1 MADSTED
8 YLAGI
13 VGSPVKITSNLR
25 SPQRNAQVGGS
36 PTSAHLT
43 GQAYDFVPQGI
54 STKDAADRL
63 ARSGIPF
70 DQIEDGGDHVHIS
83 FAPTNRKQVISS
95 KMANSGPDA
104 FDAAFGNAAPAASGA
119 KADKPYYPAG
129 DSRNGPAAVTVGGA
143 GAGSSGGGGDAF
155 DAAFGGGSG
164 SAASGGKPQQAAA
177 PGMLQSAS
185 AGVVQGARDVMSSI
199 DPLAQWVDKKIGP
212 ITLGGLL
219 PTAEQAHAN
228 NLAAR
233 GQFDQQYGDNTTAQV
248 GRVGGEIAAS
258 LPALA
263 AGGEIL
269 GPLAAGV
276 SRAAPAVAPGVNFLM
291 GATKGNKLL
300 QLASRGASG
309 ALQGAS
315 AAGLTSGASDQ
326 PIPDQLR
333 QGAEFGGVL
342 NTALPAA
349 KMAGGKL
356 FDLLHDAGP
365 SARTALASKAV
376 NEYGIPLRGSQIS
389 STPFARYADSAIGK
403 LPFTGMEAQNEA
415 QRTAFTRAVAG
426 TMGTEADNL
435 TPEVMSATRKR
446 IGQVFNDVAARTS
459 IQDTSSLLKNLN
471 NVVAEA
477 SQAIPGDSVKP
488 LINQVE
494 NIKSLTQDLPK
505 GVISKDEMIKRGAD
519 GSLSRAYERYIPVG
533 KVSGLEPTP
542 AASDGNPYV
551 KGKPIIQ
558 PIEVAYD
565 KLNDTYTL
573 YGGNHRITQATLNGD
588 KFIKAFVEPDGS
600 SIGSAATAKNPEGLS
615 GASYQ
620 ALTRKGAPLDR
631 AMSSSDPNIRH
642 YAGQI
647 KDALDDALEGSAS
660 GADLKAL
667 KTARLQW
674 KNMRTVQDLA
684 SKAGIEGEI
693 TPSLLLG
700 AVKKSYKDMPYSGA
714 GEIGD
719 LAHIGQQF
727 LKEPPSSGTAER
739 MLLYRLL
746 EGGAGAYAFTHP
758 TEGMG
763 AAALL
768 GTGKLAAM
776 GLKSKAYRNAVLGAA
791 KNGDNTLNTVLGNRG
806 RFVIPSTVIGGNR
819 LLNPPDE
826 ASSR

>member
-1 MADSTED
+1 MAGYSSDPSE
-8 YLAGI
+8 YLGGI
-13 VGSPVKITSNLR
+13 VGAPITLTSGFR
-25 SPQRNAQVGGS
+25 TPERNALVGGV
-36 PTSAHLT
+36 PNSAHLK
-43 GQAYDFVPQGI
+43 GQAYDFVPKGI
-54 STKDAADRL
+54 STKDAADRI
-63 ARSGIPF
+63 AKSGIAF
-70 DQIEDGGDHVHIS
+70 DQIEDGGDHVHVS
-83 FAPTNRKQVISS
+83 FAPTNRRQVIKP
-95 KMANSGPDA
+95 KMANVSDDDLINVMGVA
-104 FDAAFGNAAPAASGA
+104 KSTPAANVSDDQLLSVMGR
-119 KADKPYYPAG
+119 G
-129 DSRNGPAAVTVGGA
+129 
-143 GAGSSGGGGDAF
+143 GSSG
-155 DAAFGGGSG
+155 SKP
-164 SAASGGKPQQAAA
+164 SAPGKPQQAAT

-276 SRAAPAVAPGVNFLM
+276 SRAAPAMAPGVNFLM

-309 ALQGAS
+309 ALQGAA

-349 KMAGGKL
+349 KMAGGA
-356 FDLLHDAGP
+356 FFNALHDAGP
-365 SARTALASKAV
+365 SARTALAAKAV

-415 QRTAFTRAVAG
+415 QRTAFTKAVAG

-435 TPEVMSATRKR
+435 TPQVMSATRKR
-446 IGQVFNDVAARTS
+446 IGQVFNDVASRTG
-459 IQDTSSLLKNLN
+459 IKDGPAVISSLDKI
-471 NVVAEA
+471 VGEA
-477 SQAIPGDSVKP
+477 SQTLPEGSVTP
-488 LINQVE
+488 LLKQVE
-494 NIKSLTQDLPK
+494 NI
-505 GVISKDEMIKRGAD
+505 
-519 GSLSRAYERYIPVG
+519 GSLI
-533 KVSGLEPTP
+533 
-542 AASDGNPYV
+542 
-551 KGKPIIQ
+551 
-558 PIEVAYD
+558 
-565 KLNDTYTL
+565 
-573 YGGNHRITQATLNGD
+573 
-588 KFIKAFVEPDGS
+588 
-600 SIGSAATAKNPEGLS
+600 NPETKSIS
-615 GASYQ
+615 GEAYQ

-647 KDALDDALEGSAS
+647 KDALDDALELSAS

-776 GLKSKAYRNAVLGAA
+776 GLKSKAYRNAVLGAV
-791 KNGDNTLNTVLGNRG
+791 KNGDNTLNSVIGAQG

-819 LLNPPDE
+819 LLNPPDK